1 MGFTNYLEGLGIMLH
16 RHLHGFVSFS
26 SLYVICKIPFTVLLL
41 NIMMQG
47 EQTLVMDVLS
57 LEHLPNKFCIFN
69 SSLKITMDFL
79 MRLMKAIKET
89 CKDMAR
95 ANLLFL
101 IYQKLSLFL

>member
-1 MGFTNYLEGLGIMLH
+1 MLH
-16 RHLHGFVSFS
+16 RRLHGFVSFS
-26 SLYVICKIPFTVLLL
+26 SLFVICKIPFTVLLL
-41 NIMMQG
+41 NIMMQV

-57 LEHLPNKFCIFN
+57 LEHQPNKFCIFN

-79 MRLMKAIKET
+79 MRMMKAIKET
-89 CKDMAR
+89 FKDMAR